1 MDKLREILVYRFWML
16 LAIALIVPLV
26 GWWIGSGDAASA
38 ISARKSEINAAYQA
52 IPTGELIN
60 DTWINGVKK
69 INTEQ
74 QELINAAW
82 EKLAEGQISLKTWPP
97 VIANAMAKLGPDEE
111 IPLDLRDIY
120 FSRAYHREWAEVWLI
135 VDPIRFG
142 KLDVE
147 TGKQPV
153 LGIVDFS
160 VENLPVE
167 KWGDIAPTTKQMREA
182 QQDIWLY
189 RSLLEAIADV
199 NDGVENRSDAV
210 ITKIKYLEL
219 LGGLAHKE
227 ELDKFTGS
235 QTTDPP
241 AKDAADE
248 EVKRDKKGRAKGKK
262 GVTRGSGINGF
273 IDDTPAMAENFFLD
287 AVELARESGSDLD
300 PFAAAESQNDPEF
313 QPTEV
318 RRYVQEL
325 DQYNTRAFNMVVEM
339 DHRRMPDLLASLSD
353 SPWPI
358 KILRVELTNGSN
370 TKRGGGSKHGRELD
384 EEEND
389 NIFMGSTGQF
399 QPNAR
404 PYEAQVEITGTM
416 RIFKL
421 MNQAPN
427 SSADEQ
433 QPGIVADGSTTDSQ
447 PNDMAAANPSFRS
460 DELDDIEL
468 LRNITDQMKQAEGQ
482 YSFGGSRRG
491 RRSSP
496 GANGRGTGNGL
507 LRIGDGKGE
516 R

>member
-38 ISARKSEINAAYQA
+38 ISARKNEINAAYQA
-52 IPTGELIN
+52 IPKGELIN

-74 QELINAAW
+74 QDLIDAAW

-97 VIANAMAKLGPDEE
+97 VIANSMAKLGPDEE

-120 FSRAYHREWAEVWLI
+120 FSGAYHREWAEVWLI
-135 VDPIRFG
+135 VNPIRFG
-142 KLDVE
+142 KLDLE
-147 TGKQPV
+147 TDKQPI

-160 VENLPVE
+160 VESLPVE

-227 ELDKFTGS
+227 ELDKFEGS
-235 QTTDPP
+235 KTTEPP
-241 AKDAADE
+241 AKDAADD
-248 EVKRDKKGRAKGKK
+248 EVKRDKKGRAKNKG
-262 GVTRGSGINGF
+262 GVTRSSGISGF
-273 IDDTPAMAENFFLD
+273 IDDSPAMAENFFLD
-287 AVELARESGSDLD
+287 AVELARASGAEVDL
-300 PFAAAESQNDPEF
+300 FADEADDDAEIK
-313 QPTEV
+313 PTEV

-358 KILRVELTNGSN
+358 KILRVELTNGTNS
-370 TKRGGGSKHGRELD
+370 KRGGGSKKGRELD
-384 EEEND
+384 EDEND

-399 QPNAR
+399 QANSR

-416 RIFKL
+416 RIFKSI
-421 MNQAPN
+421 NQAPN
-427 SSADEQ
+427 TSADEQ

-447 PNDMAAANPSFRS
+447 PNDVAAANPSFRS
-460 DELDDIEL
+460 AEFEDIEL
-468 LRNITDQMKQAEGQ
+468 LRNVTDQMKQAEGQ

-491 RRSSP
+491 RNRP